1 MTCSS
6 RLKLDPHGGDEIKND
21 APRMNKAMHESSE
34 ALMTAPE
41 ILERLNRARRFI
53 DLCYDLPLDLE
64 EISSHACFSR
74 YHFLR
79 LFRQAFNKTPHQYL
93 IERRIER
100 AKELL
105 SANDLRVTDVCFE
118 VGFQSLGSFSSLFHK
133 SVGHAPIAFREKS
146 RQTQAAKRQVPGC
159 FLVMYK
165 LESA

>member
-1 MTCSS
+1 MD
-6 RLKLDPHGGDEIKND
+6 KLPVGDKETTG
-21 APRMNKAMHESSE
+21 
-34 ALMTAPE
+34 TAPE
-41 ILERLNRARRFI
+41 VLERLNRARNFI
-53 DLCYDLPLDLE
+53 DRCYDLPLNLD
-64 EISSHACFSR
+64 EISSQACFSR

-93 IERRIER
+93 IDRRIER

-105 SANDLRVTDVCFE
+105 TANDLRVTDVCLE

-133 SVGHAPIAFREKS
+133 SVGHPPIAFRETSQK
-146 RQTQAAKRQVPGC
+146 TQAAKRQVPGC

>member
-1 MTCSS
+1 
-6 RLKLDPHGGDEIKND
+6 
-21 APRMNKAMHESSE
+21 MNKLQAADNE
-34 ALMTAPE
+34 LRFTAPE
-41 ILERLNRARRFI
+41 VLERLNRARKFI

-93 IERRIER
+93 VERRIER

-105 SANDLRVTDVCFE
+105 SSQDLRVTDICFE
-118 VGFQSLGSFSSLFHK
+118 VGFESLGSFSSLFHK
-133 SVGHAPIAFREKS
+133 TVGHPPVTYREKS
-146 RQTQAAKRQVPGC
+146 RKTEAAKRQIPGC

-165 LESA
+165 LEPSNPTA